1 MNLRE
6 LVNDLNSMIL
16 QGQIMEAFEKCYADN
31 VIMQENEQPPTV
43 GKDANRE
50 REKQFLADLVE
61 FRGAEVKA
69 VAIGDNI
76 TMVEWFF
83 DYTHKE
89 WGKKTYHQVAVQRW
103 NDGKIVHER
112 FYYGS

>member
-1 MNLRE
+1 MNLKE
-6 LVNDLNSMIL
+6 LVEGLNSMIL
-16 QGQIMEAFEKCYADN
+16 KGQIMEAFEKYYHN
-31 VIMQENEQPPTV
+31 EIIMQENEQPPTI
-43 GKDANRE
+43 GKTENRE
-50 REKQFLADLVE
+50 REKQFLANLAE
-61 FRGAEVKA
+61 FRKAEVKA

-103 NDGKIVHER
+103 KDDKIIHER

>member
-1 MNLRE
+1 MSLE
-6 LVNDLNSMIL
+6 ESVSDLNSMIL
-16 QGQIMEAFEKCYADN
+16 KGQILEAFEKYYADD
-31 VIMQENEQPPTV
+31 VVMQENEQPPTI

-50 REKQFLADLVE
+50 REKQFLANLTE
-61 FRGAEVKA
+61 FRSAQVKSVA
-69 VAIGDNI
+69 VGNNV

-89 WGKKTYHQVAVQRW
+89 WGKVTHHQVAVQHW
-103 NDGKIVHER
+103 KNGKIVHER